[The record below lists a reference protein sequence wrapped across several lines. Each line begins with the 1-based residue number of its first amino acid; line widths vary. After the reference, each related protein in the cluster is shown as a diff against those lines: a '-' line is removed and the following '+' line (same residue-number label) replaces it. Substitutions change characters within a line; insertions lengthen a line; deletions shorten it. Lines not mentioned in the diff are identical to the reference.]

1 VNLIDKNRIMNKQ
14 IDSKQAVSKP
24 ELYTVLSTGRLT
36 KKKLIKW
43 LNEQFLKFEI
53 KAYNVYK
60 VEQTRF
66 RGQDYEGG
74 ACSLQIWFKPTDE
87 EPNYQNS
94 DYFMSFYRLAELEN
108 YAHKGARVHLKF
120 NNKKTATLKNLEI
133 EVSDT

>member
-1 VNLIDKNRIMNKQ
+1 MTDTKLNKNA
-14 IDSKQAVSKP
+14 STKP

-36 KKKLIKW
+36 KNKLIKW

-66 RGQDYEGG
+66 RDQDYEEG
-74 ACSLQIWFKPTDE
+74 AYSLLIWFKPTDE
-87 EPNYQNS
+87 EASYQNS
-94 DYFMSFYRLAELEN
+94 DYFMSFYRLSELEN
-108 YAHKGARVHLKF
+108 YAHNGSRVSLKF
-120 NNKKTATLKNLEI
+120 NNRKIATLKNLEI